1 MFLNSISYDLEGNF
15 QLSNYFK
22 ISSNLSASIKAVVI
36 KIIRKKSFVV
46 YMGALVKKNLT
57 N

>member
-36 KIIRKKSFVV
+36 KIIRKKSFAV
-46 YMGALVKKNLT
+46 YMDALVKKNLT